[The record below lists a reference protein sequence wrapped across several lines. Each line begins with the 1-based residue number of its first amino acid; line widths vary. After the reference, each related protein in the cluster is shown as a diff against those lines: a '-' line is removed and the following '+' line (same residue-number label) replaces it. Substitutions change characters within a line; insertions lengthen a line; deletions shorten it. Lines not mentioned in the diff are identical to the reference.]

1 VHIPISIL
9 KENKVD
15 YKVQMMLHHGASV
28 ICYIGPFFDSARI
41 YTYTCACACVR
52 ACVRLSM

>member
-1 VHIPISIL
+1 M